1 MLVLLFHLGDI
12 TYTMKCDRVREVAP
26 IVKLKAAPHAPDY
39 VAGLFNY
46 RGVVVPV
53 IDLRRLIQ
61 DQPCE
66 MRMSTRIILVD
77 YLKNDNTPYILGL
90 MAERVTETARKDE
103 SAFLTPGLHMKE
115 APYLGSLVMEDNE
128 MIQYVDLDLLP
139 ESFQF
144 LPTLENAHHDTE
156 YH

>member
-1 MLVLLFHLGDI
+1 MLVLLFHLGNVM
-12 TYTMKCDRVREVAP
+12 YTMKCDRIREVAP
-26 IVKLKAAPHAPDY
+26 IVKLKEVPHAPVY

-46 RGVVVPV
+46 RGVIVPV

-61 DQPCE
+61 GQPCE
-66 MRMSTRIILVD
+66 MRMSTRVILVD
-77 YLKNDNTPYILGL
+77 YLKDDNTPYILGL
-90 MAERVTETARKDE
+90 MAERVTETARKED

-115 APYLGSLVMEDNE
+115 APYLGTLMMEDEE

-144 LPTLENAHHDTE
+144 LPALENAHHDTE
-156 YH
+156 HH

>member
-1 MLVLLFHLGDI
+1 MLVLLFHLGNI
-12 TYTMKCDRVREVAP
+12 MYTMKCDRIREVAP
-26 IVKLKAAPHAPDY
+26 IVKLKEVPHAPVY

-46 RGVVVPV
+46 RGVIVPV

-61 DQPCE
+61 GQPCE
-66 MRMSTRIILVD
+66 MRMSTRVILVD
-77 YLKNDNTPYILGL
+77 YLKDDNTPYILGL
-90 MAERVTETARKDE
+90 MAERVTETARKED

-115 APYLGSLVMEDNE
+115 APYLGALMMEDEE

-144 LPTLENAHHDTE
+144 LPALENAHHDTE
-156 YH
+156 HH

>member
-12 TYTMKCDRVREVAP
+12 MYTMKCDRVREVAP
-26 IVKLKAAPHAPDY
+26 IVKLKEVPHAPVY

-46 RGVVVPV
+46 RGVIVPV

-61 DQPCE
+61 GQPCE
-66 MRMSTRIILVD
+66 MRMSTRVILVD
-77 YLKNDNTPYILGL
+77 YLKDDNTPYILGL
-90 MAERVTETARKDE
+90 MAERVTETARKDD
-103 SAFLTPGLHMKE
+103 SAFLTPGLQMKE
-115 APYLGSLVMEDNE
+115 APYLGSLMMEDNE

-144 LPTLENAHHDTE
+144 LPALENAHHDTE
-156 YH
+156 HH

>member
-1 MLVLLFHLGDI
+1 MLVLLFYLGN
-12 TYTMKCDRVREVAP
+12 TMYTMKCDRVREVAP
-26 IVKLKAAPHAPDY
+26 IVSLKEVPHAPDY

-46 RGVVVPV
+46 RGVIVPV

-61 DQPCE
+61 GKPCQ

-77 YLKNDNTPYILGL
+77 YVKEDNTPYILGL
-90 MAERVTETARKDE
+90 MAERVTETARRDE
-103 SAFLTPGLHMKE
+103 TDFVAPGLQLEE
-115 APYLGSLVMEDNE
+115 APYLGGLMMQEQE

-144 LPTLENAHHDTE
+144 LPALIKAQNEK
-156 YH
+156 

>member
-1 MLVLLFHLGDI
+1 MLVLLFYLGD
-12 TYTMKCDRVREVAP
+12 TMYTMKCDRVREVAP
-26 IVKLKAAPHAPDY
+26 IVTLKEVPHSPDY

-46 RGVVVPV
+46 RGVIVPV

-61 DQPCE
+61 GKPCE

-77 YLKNDNTPYILGL
+77 YVKEDNTPYILGL
-90 MAERVTETARKDE
+90 MAERVTETARRDE
-103 SAFLTPGLHMKE
+103 TAFVAPGLQLEE
-115 APYLGSLVMEDNE
+115 APYLGGLMMQEKE

-144 LPTLENAHHDTE
+144 LPALVKAQNEK
-156 YH
+156 